1 MSPCA
6 YLEQLA
12 QIRANC
18 SRRRKVDQLVHVHFM
33 IERSQK
39 LRLRELSARDDLSMA
54 TFVRA
59 AIDHYLKV
67 AAGPTAL
74 ELRHQMLDAVG
85 SLPTAHGRTGN
96 GESRGSW

>member
-1 MSPCA
+1 
-6 YLEQLA
+6 
-12 QIRANC
+12 
-18 SRRRKVDQLVHVHFM
+18 M
-33 IERSQK
+33 IERSQR

-85 SLPTAHGRTGN
+85 SLPIAHGKTCS
-96 GESRGSW
+96 GESRAYW

>member
-1 MSPCA
+1 
-6 YLEQLA
+6 
-12 QIRANC
+12 
-18 SRRRKVDQLVHVHFM
+18 M

-54 TFVRA
+54 TFVRE

-74 ELRHQMLDAVG
+74 ELRHQMLDVVG
-85 SLPTAHGRTGN
+85 SLPIAHGKTCS
-96 GESRGSW
+96 GESRAYW